1 MSSNL
6 LLNNRI
12 AEKIINKK
20 TCKKKEQQKKMGLKS
35 YRKKNQTKIKFEKKS
50 KLSQENWKND

>member
-1 MSSNL
+1 
-6 LLNNRI
+6 
-12 AEKIINKK
+12 
-20 TCKKKEQQKKMGLKS
+20 MGLKS